1 MLQLLID
8 YRLGGKPRWYLAS
21 PGEAQDMQIPE
32 SARRSIVFVCYRD
45 PKGMRLAG
53 TAFFV
58 SEQME
63 GFESWFIYLVTA
75 RHVIAK
81 IKEKSVDHKAYL
93 RVNPKDGRPPHLVD
107 VDVDRWVF
115 PEDDPF
121 TDIAAMMWAPPEN
134 VIDYQ
139 SVPMTMMATDE
150 IIKKEQIGAGD
161 EVFLIGLFANHYG
174 EQRNIP
180 IVRVGNIAAM
190 PEEPV
195 QTRVGPQQA
204 YLVESRSIGGL
215 SGAPVFVS
223 VSGVR
228 RIDGQDFVGGP
239 IYYWLGIM
247 QGHWD
252 LALSDLDAVEDEA
265 GNFGVNMGIAIVIPA
280 TKLLDVI
287 NQSRIQDVKK
297 RETEKRQQKK
307 LPSLDEADESVFTE
321 EDFEQG
327 QSDQGKS

>member
-139 SVPMTMMATDE
+139 SVRGTVSDRGRGGRPAVLPA
-150 IIKKEQIGAGD
+150 GAD
-161 EVFLIGLFANHYG
+161 D
-174 EQRNIP
+174 RC
-180 IVRVGNIAAM
+180 
-190 PEEPV
+190 
-195 QTRVGPQQA
+195 
-204 YLVESRSIGGL
+204 
-215 SGAPVFVS
+215 
-223 VSGVR
+223 
-228 RIDGQDFVGGP
+228 
-239 IYYWLGIM
+239 
-247 QGHWD
+247 
-252 LALSDLDAVEDEA
+252 EA
-265 GNFGVNMGIAIVIPA
+265 GLRDGVGLR
-280 TKLLDVI
+280 LLDGLVRAGG
-287 NQSRIQDVKK
+287 Q
-297 RETEKRQQKK
+297 RERRRDRLTRG
-307 LPSLDEADESVFTE
+307 V
-321 EDFEQG
+321 G
-327 QSDQGKS
+327 